1 MRDGTPET
9 GAAADSQP
17 CICTHQTQLPGAG
30 DAEWAADAAIL
41 SEYQL
46 MKRVNSGLLCSFA
59 GDWLSELSKRQ
70 PGTSVIKLH
79 AMGKILTGCTPAC
92 GQG

>member
-1 MRDGTPET
+1 MRDGTQI

-41 SEYQL
+41 SYQL